1 MLAQV
6 VHSAAPVVAPA
17 LPHGMTGARPA
28 VGRHLDEAGPH
39 LVHPGLL
46 QLCSSLIHARE
57 HGTAAGHLQRV
68 PVAAGVGDVGHRVG
82 KAVHSTLDGG
92 LVVERTAAHLQ
103 PRPVQRLFESPGDGV
118 GRGGGEIGEAACR
131 LPIARVEQ
139 VLERCRFFE
148 GRWLFPVMV
157 IDLILGF
164 QCGGRGLL
172 HQAADL
178 GLALAG
184 IPGQKLH
191 HILADGLG
199 LLVAPELPV
208 RRRRQ
213 GVHLADAPGHVP
225 QDVVLG
231 LLPEHYETVGC
242 MVEVVRGQH
251 QAPPPKVSSGW
262 RFSSLASCAS
272 LRASSSEM
280 PYRAERYL

>member
-1 MLAQV
+1 
-6 VHSAAPVVAPA
+6 
-17 LPHGMTGARPA
+17 MTGARPA

-46 QLCSSLIHARE
+46 KLCAGLVHARE
-57 HGTAAGHLQRV
+57 HGPAADHLQRV
-68 PVAAGVGDVGHRVG
+68 PVTAGVGDVGHGVG
-82 KAVHSTLDGG
+82 KAVHRTLDGG
-92 LVVERTAAHLQ
+92 LVVERAATYLE

-118 GRGGGEIGEAACR
+118 CRGGGKVGEAARR
-131 LPIARVEQ
+131 LPIARVKQ

-148 GRWLFPVMV
+148 GCWLFPVMV

-184 IPGQKLH
+184 IPGKQLH

-208 RRRRQ
+208 CRRRQ
-213 GVHLADAPGHVP
+213 GVHPADAPGHVP
-225 QDVVLG
+225 ENRILH
-231 LLPEHYETVGC
+231 LLPEGHEGVRGV
-242 MVEVVRGQH
+242 VEVVRGQH

-262 RFSSLASCAS
+262 RFSVRASSAS